1 MKKMLKPGQI
11 VMYAIL
17 LVLAVICLYPLYFS
31 LVSSLKDNTAIF
43 MTPFSLPAQWRF
55 SNYVFAWKQGQ
66 IGTYFFNS
74 VFLTVVSVVST
85 AFFSIMGANVL
96 ARFEFKWNPLI
107 YIFIGAGMMIPA
119 QSTIIPLAFIFGKLG
134 LTNNYLVMILLFTA
148 FNIPMTVI
156 ILTGFMKNI
165 PRELEEAA
173 VIDGCSNGRVLLKIL
188 VPMSAPAIASAS
200 IFNFIQVW
208 NNLLFPL
215 MFLSKDSLKTL
226 PIGLLNF
233 YGFFTQEYAGTMAA
247 INITI
252 IPIMLVYILLQEKVE
267 KGLTAGALKG

>member
-1 MKKMLKPGQI
+1 MKKMLTPGQI

-200 IFNFIQVW
+200 IFNFIMIW

>member
-1 MKKMLKPGQI
+1 MKKMLTPGQI

>member
-1 MKKMLKPGQI
+1 MKKVLKPKQI
-11 VMYAIL
+11 IMFTL
-17 LVLAVICLYPLYFS
+17 LVVLAVICLYPLYFS
-31 LVSSLKDNTAIF
+31 LVSSLKDNASIF
-43 MTPFSLPAQWRF
+43 MTPFSLPTQWRF

-66 IGTYFFNS
+66 IGTYFLNS
-74 VFLTVVSVVST
+74 VFLTVVSVIST
-85 AFFSIMGANVL
+85 AFFSLLGANVL

-119 QSTIIPLAFIFGKLG
+119 QSTIIPLAYMFGKLK
-134 LTNNYLVMILLFTA
+134 LTNNYLMMILLFTA
-148 FNIPMTVI
+148 FNIPMTVF
-156 ILTGFMKNI
+156 ILTGFMKSI

-173 VIDGCSNGRVLLKIL
+173 VIDGCSNWHVLFKIL
-188 VPMSAPAIASAS
+188 VPISAPAIASAS
-200 IFNFIQVW
+200 IFNFIQIW

-215 MFLSKDSLKTL
+215 MFLSKDRLKTL

-233 YGFFTQEYAGTMAA
+233 YGFFTQEYAGIMAA

-252 IPIMLVYILLQEKVE
+252 IPIMVVYIVLQEKVE

>member
-200 IFNFIQVW
+200 IFNFIMIW

>member
-1 MKKMLKPGQI
+1 MKNVFKPGQI

-31 LVSSLKDNTAIF
+31 IISSLKDNAAIF

-55 SNYVFAWKQGQ
+55 GNYVFAWKQGH

-119 QSTIIPLAFIFGKLG
+119 QSTIIPLAYIFGKLG

-148 FNIPMTVI
+148 FNIPMTVF
-156 ILTGFMKNI
+156 ILTGFMKSI

-173 VIDGCSNGRVLLKIL
+173 VIDGCSNWRGLFKIM

-200 IFNFIQVW
+200 IFNFILIW

-252 IPIMLVYILLQEKVE
+252 IPIMVVYILLQEKVE

>member
-1 MKKMLKPGQI
+1 MKKVLKPGQI
-11 VMYAIL
+11 VMSAL
-17 LVLAVICLYPLYFS
+17 LVVLAIICLYPLYFS
-31 LVSSLKDNTAIF
+31 IVSSLKDNAAIF

-66 IGTYFFNS
+66 IGTYFLNS
-74 VFLTVVSVVST
+74 VFLTGVSVIST
-85 AFFSIMGANVL
+85 AFFSLLGANVL

-107 YIFIGAGMMIPA
+107 YIFIGAGLMIPA
-119 QSTIIPLAFIFGKLG
+119 QSTIIPLAYMFGKLK
-134 LTNNYLVMILLFTA
+134 LTNNYLMMILLFTA
-148 FNIPMTVI
+148 FNIPMTVF
-156 ILTGFMKNI
+156 ILTGFMKSI

-173 VIDGCSNGRVLLKIL
+173 VIDGCSNWRVLFKIL
-188 VPMSAPAIASAS
+188 VPISAPAIATAS
-200 IFNFIQVW
+200 IFNFIHIW

-215 MFLSKDSLKTL
+215 MFLSKDHLKTL

-252 IPIMLVYILLQEKVE
+252 IPIMVVYILLQEKVE